1 MHLNPPPLP
10 VRIRFPSSKQ
20 TIEFLL
26 TPPENKLEKYTHSS
40 SSGHRVRSL
49 FFPIL
54 VVKVSGHV
62 ISNKTKKYTG
72 SRWKPF
78 SLCRG
83 FFLKVKMRIPKNPI
97 GVVVYRETPGPLDPP
112 SIIPPGKR
120 TTLPP
125 KRKTLYGIHR
135 FITFT
140 TSKHKKS
147 LTTTTRFLIINL
159 EETYTNFLKAF
170 GRFEDEKLF

>member
-1 MHLNPPPLP
+1 ME
-10 VRIRFPSSKQ
+10 
-20 TIEFLL
+20 T
-26 TPPENKLEKYTHSS
+26 
-40 SSGHRVRSL
+40 
-49 FFPIL
+49 FFS
-54 VVKVSGHV
+54 VS
-62 ISNKTKKYTG
+62 
-72 SRWKPF
+72 R
-78 SLCRG
+78 
-83 FFLKVKMRIPKNPI
+83 FFLKVKMRIPKKNPI

-140 TSKHKKS
+140 TSTHKKS

>member
-26 TPPENKLEKYTHSS
+26 TPPENKLEKYTHTAAAAVVTVS
-40 SSGHRVRSL
+40 VRSL

-83 FFLKVKMRIPKNPI
+83 FFLKVKMRIPKKPNWGGCI
-97 GVVVYRETPGPLDPP
+97 
-112 SIIPPGKR
+112 
-120 TTLPP
+120 
-125 KRKTLYGIHR
+125 
-135 FITFT
+135 
-140 TSKHKKS
+140 
-147 LTTTTRFLIINL
+147 
-159 EETYTNFLKAF
+159 
-170 GRFEDEKLF
+170 